1 MMAALGIVASFVVFM
16 LLALCLIVLVLFVAF
31 GIFKLDKHSQQT
43 SWDIECPH
51 CKSHD
56 AQIVWSMSQL
66 SYVFMTCKC
75 MQCKQSFDVVHDM
88 SDSSTHCVNNSTTST
103 TSTSTTINKLCQTPT
118 QTPTKQSRQ
127 H

>member
-1 MMAALGIVASFVVFM
+1 MMAALGIVASFAVFM

-31 GIFKLDKHSQQT
+31 GIFKLDMHSQQT

-88 SDSSTHCVNNSTTST
+88 SDFSTHCVNNTESSAS
-103 TSTSTTINKLCQTPT
+103 TSTSINEPCQTQTPT
-118 QTPTKQSRQ
+118 QTKQSQQ

>member
-1 MMAALGIVASFVVFM
+1 MMATLGIVVSFAVFM
-16 LLALCLIVLVLFVAF
+16 LLALCLIVFLFVAF
-31 GIFKLDKHSQQT
+31 GIFKLDMHSQQT

-88 SDSSTHCVNNSTTST
+88 SDSSTHCVNNTESSAS
-103 TSTSTTINKLCQTPT
+103 TSTSINEPCQTQTPT
-118 QTPTKQSRQ
+118 QTKQLQQ

>member
-1 MMAALGIVASFVVFM
+1 MVALGIVALFAVFM

-31 GIFKLDKHSQQT
+31 GIFKLDMHSQQT

-88 SDSSTHCVNNSTTST
+88 SDSSTHCVNNTESS
-103 TSTSTTINKLCQTPT
+103 TSTSTSINEPCQTQTPT
-118 QTPTKQSRQ
+118 QTKQSQQ

>member
-1 MMAALGIVASFVVFM
+1 MMAALVIVASFAVFM

-31 GIFKLDKHSQQT
+31 GIFKLDMHSQQT

-88 SDSSTHCVNNSTTST
+88 SDSSTHCVNNTESSAS
-103 TSTSTTINKLCQTPT
+103 TSTSINEPCQTQTST
-118 QTPTKQSRQ
+118 QTKQSQQ

>member
-1 MMAALGIVASFVVFM
+1 MMTALGIAASFAVFM

-31 GIFKLDKHSQQT
+31 GIFKLDKHAQQT

-75 MQCKQSFDVVHDM
+75 MQCKQSFDVMHDM
-88 SDSSTHCVNNSTTST
+88 SDSSTHCVNN
-103 TSTSTTINKLCQTPT
+103 TSTSASINKPCQQTQTPTPT
-118 QTPTKQSRQ
+118 QTPTKQSQ
-127 H
+127 

>member
-1 MMAALGIVASFVVFM
+1 MMAALEIVMSFALFM

-88 SDSSTHCVNNSTTST
+88 SDSSTHCVNNTT
-103 TSTSTTINKLCQTPT
+103 TSTSASTNKPCQTQT
-118 QTPTKQSRQ
+118 STPTKQSQQ

>member
-1 MMAALGIVASFVVFM
+1 MMAALGIVVSFAVFM

-31 GIFKLDKHSQQT
+31 GIFKLDKHSQYT

-88 SDSSTHCVNNSTTST
+88 SDSSTHCVNNTT
-103 TSTSTTINKLCQTPT
+103 TSTSASINKPCQTQTPT
-118 QTPTKQSRQ
+118 QTKQSQQ